1 LNEPDSS
8 GKSSHYDVGEIS
20 SALCSLSTA
29 QAVLKKK
36 DGAAH
41 EMYQRTHKSSTTL
54 AFNDKEGEEG
64 GNKIGSLKVVGRMSR
79 KAARVGCIADALF
92 AAELCEVINLAP
104 PSPGGYSSDE
114 FDASDDALYND
125 EGTLAP

>member
-1 LNEPDSS
+1 MNEPDSS

-29 QAVLKKK
+29 QAVLKKI